1 MRLNNK
7 IFITGAAGFI
17 GFHVSK
23 TLLEKGFRVYGI
35 DNINNYYDTQIK
47 KDRLKILKSYDDFYF
62 KKINLGK
69 GKSLDNFFKLIKPTE
84 VINLAAQ
91 AGVRYSFIN
100 PEAYIE
106 SNLDGFF
113 NVLNCCKKYKIKH
126 LIYASSSSVYG
137 LNKDYPFSELSNVDH
152 PVSLYA
158 ASKKSNELLA
168 HSYSHLF
175 GLPTT
180 GLRFFTVYGPWG
192 RPDMSLFIF
201 VKNIL
206 ENKKINIFGNGKMLR
221 DFTYIDD
228 IVDSIVRLVLKPPKK
243 SKSIN
248 PSSSSAPWRIFN
260 IGNNSPITLLEYI
273 KIIEKI
279 LNKKAKKKYFPMQPG
294 DVRATAAN
302 TDLLYKYIGFKPST
316 DLEEG
321 INKFIKWYK
330 EYYKS

>member
-7 IFITGAAGFI
+7 ILITGAAGFI

-106 SNLDGFF
+106 SNLVGFF

>member
-106 SNLDGFF
+106 SNLVGFF

>member
-7 IFITGAAGFI
+7 ILITGAAGFI

-23 TLLEKGFRVYGI
+23 KLLEKGFRVYGI

-69 GKSLDNFFKLIKPTE
+69 GKSLDDFFKLIKPTE

-106 SNLDGFF
+106 SNLVGFF
-113 NVLNCCKKYKIKH
+113 NVLDCCKKYKIKH

-152 PVSLYA
+152 PASLYA

-228 IVDSIVRLVLKPPKK
+228 IVDSIVRLVFKPPKK

-248 PSSSSAPWRIFN
+248 PSSSSAPWKIFN

-273 KIIEKI
+273 EIIEKI